1 MTVQRGFL
9 NYHEDAR
16 LVSGSSSEKIIRIS
30 TVFITFFYNSEA
42 NATVE
47 KSIWWHWKKTQ
58 EGLFIKSWTVK
69 EGLLEEKLSNLG
81 SEGICLVLI

>member
-47 KSIWWHWKKTQ
+47 KAYGGIGRRHRKGSSLSLGQSKKA
-58 EGLFIKSWTVK
+58 FWRKSY
-69 EGLLEEKLSNLG
+69 
-81 SEGICLVLI
+81 LI